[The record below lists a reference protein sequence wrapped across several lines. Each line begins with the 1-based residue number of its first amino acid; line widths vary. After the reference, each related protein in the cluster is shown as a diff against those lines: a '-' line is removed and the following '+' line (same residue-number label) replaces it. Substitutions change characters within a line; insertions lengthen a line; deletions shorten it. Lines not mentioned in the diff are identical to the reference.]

1 MSRRVSSWAHPSAL
15 LDELVSE
22 TPELLARLDAP
33 PAADAPAPMLPIA
46 DIAPDPRQPRRHIR
60 KETLEA
66 LADDIRRVG
75 VLQPVVVRPAP
86 DWNGY
91 LLVFGE
97 RRYRAALQ
105 AGLTHLPALVRR
117 DLSDADVLEM
127 QWQENS
133 QREDIDDIDKAMHL
147 KRWKE
152 TRGFSWSEMAEK
164 IHLSRRHLLRMQQ
177 MAEMPEA
184 ILELV
189 RDKQLTPSHLYQ
201 IARVDAPQEQQR
213 LAQEAASQR
222 WSVQRLS
229 QAIQQKSTSK
239 DTQPRTSP
247 LHSWMS
253 MADVLR
259 DRLAESKP
267 ITLEEEPLLRQ
278 IADLTQAL
286 LRGDSFSKRRTGD
299 IDVTGSA
306 L

>member
-1 MSRRVSSWAHPSAL
+1 VSRRVSPPARPSAL

-33 PAADAPAPMLPIA
+33 PAADTPVPLLPIS

-66 LADDIRRVG
+66 LAQDIRRVG

-117 DLSDADVLEM
+117 DLSDTEVLEM

-133 QREDIDDIDKAMHL
+133 QREDIDDIDKALHL

-152 TRGFSWSEMAEK
+152 TRGFSWTEMADM

-177 MAEMPEA
+177 MAEMPDA

-189 RDKQLTPSHLYQ
+189 REKQLTPSHLYQ
-201 IARVDAPQEQQR
+201 IARVDTPQEQQR

-222 WSVQRLS
+222 WSVQRLR
-229 QAIQQKSTSK
+229 QAIQQTGAYTGTLPSVPPPPRVSLA
-239 DTQPRTSP
+239 DT
-247 LHSWMS
+247 
-253 MADVLR
+253 LR
-259 DRLAESKP
+259 ERLAACEP
-267 ITLEEEPLLRQ
+267 LTLEEQRLLNQ
-278 IADLTQAL
+278 IAHLTENEGNSSTQ
-286 LRGDSFSKRRTGD
+286 
-299 IDVTGSA
+299 
-306 L
+306 

>member
-1 MSRRVSSWAHPSAL
+1 MSRRVSPPARPSAL

-33 PAADAPAPMLPIA
+33 PAADTPVPLLPIS

-66 LADDIRRVG
+66 LAQDIRRVG

-117 DLSDADVLEM
+117 DLSDTEVLEM

-133 QREDIDDIDKAMHL
+133 QREDIDDIDKALHL

-152 TRGFSWSEMAEK
+152 TRGFSWTEMADM

-177 MAEMPEA
+177 MAEMPDA

-189 RDKQLTPSHLYQ
+189 REKQLTPSHLYQ
-201 IARVDAPQEQQR
+201 IARVDTPQEQQR

-222 WSVQRLS
+222 WSVQRLR
-229 QAIQQKSTSK
+229 QAIQQTGAYTGTLPSVPPPPRVSLA
-239 DTQPRTSP
+239 DT
-247 LHSWMS
+247 
-253 MADVLR
+253 LR
-259 DRLAESKP
+259 ERLAACEP
-267 ITLEEEPLLRQ
+267 LTLEEQRLLNQ
-278 IADLTQAL
+278 IAHLTENEGNSSTQ
-286 LRGDSFSKRRTGD
+286 
-299 IDVTGSA
+299 
-306 L
+306 